1 MYFLLLSSFS
11 TLHVCVR
18 RMTTLPTPLSLTTA
32 VATLA
37 SHLKGEHPEGD
48 DATLPSAAV
57 GSVLCFDTIEY
68 ANEYEYVLYKP
79 NVDVLRGVGLT
90 AYFDLQDNFVSAA
103 VGNTISTTTIH
114 HPAKHPIW

>member
-1 MYFLLLSSFS
+1 
-11 TLHVCVR
+11 
-18 RMTTLPTPLSLTTA
+18 MTTLPTPLSLTTA

-68 ANEYEYVLYKP
+68 AK
-79 NVDVLRGVGLT
+79 RCT
-90 AYFDLQDNFVSAA
+90 AVARSSSSRIFAA
-103 VGNTISTTTIH
+103 VTKLG
-114 HPAKHPIW
+114 ALLDGGW